1 MDLQVNSK
9 RPVLMSA
16 DGHCAFVTLKCGS
29 HAVVDREDLER
40 LIAERFPFNW
50 FEITDGQGNRYVGV
64 HHPRLGNVVTVA
76 REIMQA
82 ARGEVI
88 SYRTPDKLDLRKS
101 NLQRRGGP
109 AKRSLVG

>member
-1 MDLQVNSK
+1 MNLQVNSK

-16 DGHCAFVTLKCGS
+16 DDGFGLVTLKCGS
-29 HAVVDREDLER
+29 QAVVDREDLER
-40 LIAERFPFNW
+40 LMAERFPFNW
-50 FEITDGQGNRYVGV
+50 FALTDGQGNRYVGV
-64 HHPRLGNVVTVA
+64 RHPRLGNVVTVA

-88 SYRTPDKLDLRKS
+88 SYRTPDRLDLRKS
-101 NLQRRGGP
+101 NLERRGGP

>member
-1 MDLQVNSK
+1 
-9 RPVLMSA
+9 
-16 DGHCAFVTLKCGS
+16 
-29 HAVVDREDLER
+29 
-40 LIAERFPFNW
+40 
-50 FEITDGQGNRYVGV
+50 
-64 HHPRLGNVVTVA
+64 
-76 REIMQA
+76 MQA